1 MELQA
6 LLPCVEEIKHFGEE
20 SFAALLQALRPS
32 GTASETMC
40 FSAALR
46 RPAAAVVTAAQ
57 SARRWRRQEVDEA
70 ESALVE
76 GDGDRGDDE
85 SRFA

>member
-20 SFAALLQALRPS
+20 SFAAVRGS
-32 GTASETMC
+32 SETMC
-40 FSAALR
+40 LSAALR

-57 SARRWRRQEVDEA
+57 SARRRRRQEVDEA

-76 GDGDRGDDE
+76 GDGDRGDGE

>member
-20 SFAALLQALRPS
+20 SFAASFAAVRGS
-32 GTASETMC
+32 SETMC
-40 FSAALR
+40 LSAALR